1 MPTHLYLAPAA
12 SGKTT
17 YLVAQARA
25 LSAGLAAT
33 PRIVVPAQ
41 LQVRA
46 WQCRLAETGGAL
58 GVRVGTFD
66 TLYRE
71 ILRAAGEVYVLLT
84 EPIQYR
90 LLRAL
95 IVEAP
100 LQHYAP
106 LRNRPGFAQVVQG
119 FVRELKAGGVPPD
132 AFTRAVQAMGN
143 EPRLLELAHLY
154 AAYQERLQSEG
165 WADFAGLGWL
175 AAEALAHHPDVGRD
189 WSHLFV
195 DGFDDLTSVQVD
207 VLQHLARRVGEL
219 GITLTGNPGDDAR
232 TLINHRFDRTRR
244 RLEATLGITAEPL
257 PVRVTPDPRA
267 PALIHLEATLFTG
280 DAAQCPAEDAVT
292 LIAAPDREAE
302 VRAALRWLKTHVVRE
317 RLRLSDA
324 ALLARDIE
332 PYRPFIQQ
340 TADEF
345 GVPVHILDG
354 LPLRAN

>member
-1 MPTHLYLAPAA
+1 MPIHLYLAPAT

-25 LSAGLAAT
+25 LSAGLTAT
-33 PRIVVPAQ
+33 PRVVVPAQ

-46 WQCRLAETGGAL
+46 WQRRLAEMGGAL

-95 IVEAP
+95 IAEAP

-132 AFTRAVQAMGN
+132 AFARAVEALGG
-143 EPRLLELAHLY
+143 EPRLLELAQLY
-154 AAYQERLQSEG
+154 TAYQERLQHEG

-175 AAEALAHHPDVGRD
+175 TAEALAHHPDVGRD

-207 VLQHLARRVGEL
+207 VLRHLAGRVDEL
-219 GITLTGNPGDDAR
+219 VITLTGSP
-232 TLINHRFDRTRR
+232 
-244 RLEATLGITAEPL
+244 
-257 PVRVTPDPRA
+257 
-267 PALIHLEATLFTG
+267 
-280 DAAQCPAEDAVT
+280 Q
-292 LIAAPDREAE
+292 
-302 VRAALRWLKTHVVRE
+302 
-317 RLRLSDA
+317 
-324 ALLARDIE
+324 
-332 PYRPFIQQ
+332 
-340 TADEF
+340 
-345 GVPVHILDG
+345 
-354 LPLRAN
+354 